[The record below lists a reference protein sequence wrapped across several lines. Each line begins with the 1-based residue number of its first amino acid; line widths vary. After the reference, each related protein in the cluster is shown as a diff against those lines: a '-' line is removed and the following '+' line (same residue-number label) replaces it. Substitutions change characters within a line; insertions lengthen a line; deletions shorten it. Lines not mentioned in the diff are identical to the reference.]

1 MRVRDDAQNVRMRKR
16 VLIAG
21 FALSL
26 ALAACEDHP
35 PGQSPRELQR
45 KAMLH
50 ADAVRRIKQANAS
63 IADGDY
69 EQANI
74 HAQWAIVADP
84 EYAPA
89 YDLLAWIALNLG
101 QDHLQ
106 LTAALEAVRLAP
118 DSASYRRT
126 LGVVFEDLGRLQ
138 NAMEAYGEAVAMNPA
153 DTASWLDLARVAHR
167 AGSFAT
173 ADSAFDAVERLMP
186 AHFDTASEDRRR
198 RAEARAA
205 VGS

>member
-1 MRVRDDAQNVRMRKR
+1 MRNRI
-16 VLIAG
+16 LIGLLAL
-21 FALSL
+21 ALS
-26 ALAACEDHP
+26 AAACEDYP
-35 PGQSPRELQR
+35 PGESPRELAR
-45 KAMLH
+45 KEALH
-50 ADAVRRIKQANAS
+50 HDAVRRIKQANAA

-74 HAQWAIVADP
+74 HAQWAIVADK

-101 QDHLQ
+101 QTPLA

-126 LGVVFEDLGRLQ
+126 LGVMLEESGRLT
-138 NAMEAYGEAVAMNPA
+138 NAVEAYGEAVAMNPA

-167 AGSFAT
+167 TGAYLK
-173 ADSAFDAVERLMP
+173 ADSAFDRVAELMP
-186 AHFDTASEDRRR
+186 AHFDTAADDRRMR
-198 RAEARAA
+198 DEAARAA
-205 VGS
+205 AAAARSR